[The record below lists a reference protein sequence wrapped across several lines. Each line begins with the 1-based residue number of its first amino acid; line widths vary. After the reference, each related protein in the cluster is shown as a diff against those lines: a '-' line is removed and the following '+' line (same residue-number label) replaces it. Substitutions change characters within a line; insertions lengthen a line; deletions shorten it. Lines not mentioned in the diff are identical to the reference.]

1 MFDEQRDIAESRQ
14 RIPQQLRDGIQNVC
28 AERYQGAFR
37 ILEVAEMVDGM
48 EDGLDLNAPFVHQ
61 PREQPLLIAA
71 IMLLIVSLEAFINL
85 IYSLL
90 KS

>member
-1 MFDEQRDIAESRQ
+1 
-14 RIPQQLRDGIQNVC
+14 
-28 AERYQGAFR
+28 
-37 ILEVAEMVDGM
+37 M

-61 PREQPLLIAA
+61 PREQPLLVAA